1 MTGEAAVPDGAAL
14 RADSPL
20 PASAAEQDVAV
31 FGAEVHSRAIE
42 VVGRTATPFGKVSAV
57 LAFLTGPGFRLATGP
72 QAPSGSSS
80 FAVRRLLSTRTGTAE
95 QYASAFALM
104 LRSLGYQARVVMGF
118 RTGPYDATLGGYR
131 LDGSTV
137 DVRTEVRF
145 ADSGWVP
152 FTVTPRTR
160 TDGSS
165 PPDARPPADDGG
177 PSPRRRVP
185 TRGRCPPCR
194 RPPPSAP
201 ASRPVDDPGPPLAL
215 LAAVGVGVLLLALL
229 AVPVLKMIRRRRRR
243 RGDPVKRI
251 AGAWADTVDRLVEIG
266 VPVGAGR
273 TTGELAADAAAHAGG
288 SPIAVLAGLRDASF
302 APELPS
308 RH

>member
-1 MTGEAAVPDGAAL
+1 
-14 RADSPL
+14 
-20 PASAAEQDVAV
+20 
-31 FGAEVHSRAIE
+31 
-42 VVGRTATPFGKVSAV
+42 
-57 LAFLTGPGFRLATGP
+57 
-72 QAPSGSSS
+72 
-80 FAVRRLLSTRTGTAE
+80 
-95 QYASAFALM
+95 
-104 LRSLGYQARVVMGF
+104 MGF
-118 RTGPYDATLGGYR
+118 RTGRYDATLGGYR

-165 PPDARPPADDGG
+165 PPDARPPSDDG
-177 PSPRRRVP
+177 SSAAEEESADPRTVP
-185 TRGRCPPCR
+185 TVPPA
-194 RPPPSAP
+194 PPSAP

-229 AVPVLKMIRRRRRR
+229 AVPVVKMIRRRRRR
-243 RGDPVKRI
+243 RGDPVDRI
-251 AGAWADTVDRLVEIG
+251 SGAWADTVDRLVEIG

-273 TTGELAADAAAHAGG
+273 TTGELAADAAAHAEG

-302 APELPS
+302 APEPPS
-308 RH
+308 RHEADAAWTAADDVRKRLRHGRSARDRARAPLDPRPLLRR